1 MGAVVYRGA
10 PTLMGES
17 PIVIV
22 GSGPAGV
29 SAAEAFRRRDAHTPV
44 RILSADTDLPYA
56 RPPLSKEFL
65 RGETDDVALHPEQW
79 YAECGIE
86 LACARVAHIDLAA
99 RSVVVDAQ
107 RQPYSAL
114 ILACGSAPTPLP
126 VPGGERAYQLRS
138 LADAQRLRNGSV
150 DAESAVVIGAGF
162 IGCEAAASLA
172 GRGVSVTLVAPNDV
186 PQDKRLGVEAG
197 ERLRALVTSAGAHY
211 VGGVSVEAVHDGA
224 VRLDNGVT
232 IDCDLVL
239 AATGVRPQSAL
250 AVEAG
255 LKISDSRIVVGADMR
270 TSAPDVFAAG
280 DVTSAFNTTAG
291 RHITV
296 EHWQDAVDHGEIAGD
311 AAAGGDAEWDGVP
324 GFWTTIGDATVK
336 YHAWGDGYD
345 NARLIDHEDGFTAWY
360 GRGGVTVGVL
370 TLNAD
375 DDYERG
381 ESLIK
386 TASRLPA

>member
-1 MGAVVYRGA
+1 MTAAERGYA
-10 PTLMGES
+10 AGMSEPL
-17 PIVIV
+17 IIV

-29 SAAEAFRRRDAHTPV
+29 GAAEAFRRRDAQTPV
-44 RILSADTDLPYA
+44 RILTADTDLPYA

-65 RGETDDVALHPEQW
+65 RGDTDDVALHQEEW
-79 YAECGIE
+79 YAEHRIE
-86 LACARVAHIDLAA
+86 LVCARVAHIDPAA
-99 RSVVVDAQ
+99 RSVVVDEQ
-107 RQPYSAL
+107 RHPYSAL

-126 VPGGERAYQLRS
+126 VPGGEGAHLLRS
-138 LADAQRLRNGSV
+138 LSDAKRLRTGSV
-150 DAESAVVIGAGF
+150 DADSAVVIGAGF

-172 GRGVSVTLVAPNDV
+172 MRGIPVTLVAPDTV
-186 PQDKRLGVEAG
+186 PQEKRLGAEAG
-197 ERLRALVTSAGAHY
+197 ERLRRLVTSAGARY
-211 VGGVSVEAVHDGA
+211 VGGVAVDAIDEGA

-232 IDCDLVL
+232 IHCDLVL
-239 AATGVRPQSAL
+239 AATGVRPQIAL

-255 LKISDSRIVVGADMR
+255 LKVADSRIVVGADMR
-270 TSAPDVFAAG
+270 TSAPEVFAAG
-280 DVTSAFNTTAG
+280 DVASAFNTTAG

-296 EHWQDAVDHGEIAGD
+296 EHWQDAVDQGEIAGD

-345 NARLIDHEDGFTAWY
+345 HTRLIDHEDGFTAWY
-360 GRGGVTVGVL
+360 GRDGATVGVL

-386 TASRLPA
+386 HSQPVCPTG